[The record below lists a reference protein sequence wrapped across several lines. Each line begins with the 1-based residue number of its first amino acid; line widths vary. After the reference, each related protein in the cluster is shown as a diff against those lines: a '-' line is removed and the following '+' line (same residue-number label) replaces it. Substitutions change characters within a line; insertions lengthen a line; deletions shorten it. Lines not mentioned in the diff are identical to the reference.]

1 MNQVKGA
8 TISNST
14 DLNLTGASWRLVADL
29 LIWFCRKSSNEWKK
43 RKIPWLPSSFAPWA
57 PSGQV
62 RGCRNLPGIALPSR
76 RKSDLEVVVRGLVEK
91 YQISRAIENRTLNT
105 TFESL
110 QKSFPCDVDSSVY
123 DVGVRGR
130 WQVSRIIES
139 FHKILLTRPI
149 ENPNHI
155 PMQKSYQINAM
166 FQKVKIFAPPC
177 GQQWVWSL
185 QQVASL

>member
-1 MNQVKGA
+1 M
-8 TISNST
+8 
-14 DLNLTGASWRLVADL
+14 
-29 LIWFCRKSSNEWKK
+29 KK
-43 RKIPWLPSSFAPWA
+43 DRFHDLPSSFAPWA

-130 WQVSRIIES
+130 
-139 FHKILLTRPI
+139 
-149 ENPNHI
+149 
-155 PMQKSYQINAM
+155 
-166 FQKVKIFAPPC
+166 
-177 GQQWVWSL
+177 
-185 QQVASL
+185 

>member
-1 MNQVKGA
+1 ML
-8 TISNST
+8 IS
-14 DLNLTGASWRLVADL
+14 GFEPKRV
-29 LIWFCRKSSNEWKK
+29 SSNLKQHRNEIYRTACLRVITRVEWVGAGFPQFNWCFLASCRWFVDSILSQIIEWVKK
-43 RKIPWLPSSFAPWA
+43 DRFHDLPSSFAPWA

-91 YQISRAIENRTLNT
+91 YQISRAIENRTHNT
-105 TFESL
+105 TLKSL

-123 DVGVRGR
+123 DVGVRGL

-155 PMQKSYQINAM
+155 PTQKSY
-166 FQKVKIFAPPC
+166 
-177 GQQWVWSL
+177 
-185 QQVASL
+185 